1 MQREQVAEQVI
12 VGSSAVVSTSVS
24 IGYVTWLLRGGSL
37 LTTILS
43 SLPAWQAFD
52 PLAELESFEGNGD
65 GEEDSESL
73 ISLVS

>member
-1 MQREQVAEQVI
+1 MGSLSNSDLSDYRKQQSDHMQREQVAEQVI

-43 SLPAWQAFD
+43 SLPA
-52 PLAELESFEGNGD
+52 
-65 GEEDSESL
+65 
-73 ISLVS
+73 